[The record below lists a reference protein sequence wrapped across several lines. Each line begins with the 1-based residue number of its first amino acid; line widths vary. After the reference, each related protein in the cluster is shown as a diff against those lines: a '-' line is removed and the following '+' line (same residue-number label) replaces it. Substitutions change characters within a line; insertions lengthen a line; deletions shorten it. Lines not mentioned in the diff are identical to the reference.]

1 LCTPGRWDAWA
12 GVWPARGRATPAA
25 VSPAALC
32 LALLDA
38 QIAVETALRALQGV
52 EAVPADV
59 AARAVA
65 ALQAAADRLGEL
77 ADEVDPGCLRDAL

>member
-1 LCTPGRWDAWA
+1 MSP
-12 GVWPARGRATPAA
+12 TPATI
-25 VSPAALC
+25 STSALC

-59 AARAVA
+59 AGRAVETLRA
-65 ALQAAADRLGEL
+65 AEQALGEL